1 MKQDSFKRSI
11 AFREFGDPQGSTI
24 LLCIPGILETQN
36 SFDRL
41 VTYVEHHQGCRLI
54 TVDLCGRGSSDWLNK
69 GESYKMSVYLDDLRQ
84 LITHIHA
91 THKRQDRKLHIL
103 GTSMGGILAMNL
115 ASDKMLRVKGLILND
130 IALSISWSA
139 LYKLFGK
146 FDTAT
151 STAKI
156 KKLSKANKIDPKLLE
171 HIKMPRHIDISY
183 RFNLRGINFYKSI
196 SDFDGPILLLR
207 GEHSDLCSIIDQIEL
222 KQLIKNSHAIEVE
235 GEAHPVSFKP
245 SVLLE
250 IANFLDLEK
259 VSQAFCAESLDSDYH
274 TLDLYKK
281 LLLA

>member
-36 SFDRL
+36 SFDQL

-54 TVDLCGRGSSDWLNK
+54 TVDLCGRGSSDWLKK

-91 THKRQDRKLHIL
+91 THKRQIRKLHIL

-130 IALSISWSA
+130 VALSISWSG

-151 STAKI
+151 LTTKI
-156 KKLSKANKIDPKLLE
+156 RKLSKANKIDPKLLE

-222 KQLIKNSHAIEVE
+222 KQMVKNSRAVEVE

-245 SVLLE
+245 AVLLE
-250 IANFLDLEK
+250 VATFLGLEK
-259 VSQAFCAESLDSDYH
+259 VSQTLCTDSLDSDYH
-274 TLDLYKK
+274 KLDHYKK
-281 LLLA
+281 IYMV

>member
-1 MKQDSFKRSI
+1 MNQDSFKRSI

-91 THKRQDRKLHIL
+91 THKRQVRKLHIL

-130 IALSISWSA
+130 VALSISWSG

-151 STAKI
+151 STAKV

-222 KQLIKNSHAIEVE
+222 KQLIKNSRAVEVE

-259 VSQAFCAESLDSDYH
+259 VSQAFCAESLDSEYH
-274 TLDLYKK
+274 KLDLYKK

>member
-69 GESYKMSVYLDDLRQ
+69 GESYKMSVYLDDLHQ

-91 THKRQDRKLHIL
+91 THKRQVRKLHIL

-130 IALSISWSA
+130 VAPSISWSS

-146 FDTAT
+146 FDSAA
-151 STAKI
+151 STAKN
-156 KKLSKANKIDPKLLE
+156 KKLSKANNIDPKLLE
-171 HIKMPRHIDISY
+171 HIKMPKHIDISY

-222 KQLIKNSHAIEVE
+222 KQLIKNSSAVEIE
-235 GEAHPVSFKP
+235 GEAHPVSYKP

-259 VSQAFCAESLDSDYH
+259 VSQAFCAESLDSEYH
-274 TLDLYKK
+274 KLDLYKK